1 MTETEERLRLVAD
14 VVKADLEERF
24 AGKVAFDPIVV
35 APARSVYGDDYFR
48 VIVVVPDG
56 AVLEPRQLNKSNS
69 RVWDTLYEMGMT
81 EYPNISF
88 VAHSDWLDPD
98 RYNGGKRGVYL
109 ERY

>member
-1 MTETEERLRLVAD
+1 MENTGPAGRRTKTGRRHRAAFMTETEERLRLVAD

-56 AVLEPRQLNKSNS
+56 TALEPAPAEQVQLP
-69 RVWDTLYEMGMT
+69 RLGH
-81 EYPNISF
+81 
-88 VAHSDWLDPD
+88 AL
-98 RYNGGKRGVYL
+98 
-109 ERY
+109 